1 MWTAFSSLSSPIS
14 GKMQTIYVKEY
25 QRALRLQKEV
35 SNAANSSCLPI
46 SNSKRLVWEIFPAS
60 RCWLRCTV
68 GPDDCHLL
76 KLVGVTELPC
86 PTSKHPPVTGDAKR
100 DMYMSQPLQIPAWDI
115 GTHPPSPVVSLSWCG
130 CRAVVHRVFLPSW
143 GWAASSPAGQ
153 SWGHHHQKLLRAR
166 QSCANLQALL
176 ALIYLEGLCKAH
188 RQQPWMFMAQ
198 LSATQPK
205 GLHLYFLE
213 RKWKK
218 NNATCIKIFK
228 ATTFLIG

>member
-1 MWTAFSSLSSPIS
+1 MWTAFSSLSSQIS

-25 QRALRLQKEV
+25 QRALRLQKGV

-60 RCWLRCTV
+60 RCWLRCTS

-86 PTSKHPPVTGDAKR
+86 PTSKHPPVTEDAKR
-100 DMYMSQPLQIPAWDI
+100 DIHVPQLLWIPAWDI

-130 CRAVVHRVFLPSW
+130 CRAVVHRVFLPSS
-143 GWAASSPAGQ
+143 GWAASSPAAGQ
-153 SWGHHHQKLLRAR
+153 SRGHHHQKLLRAH

-176 ALIYLEGLCKAH
+176 ALKYLEGVCRAH
-188 RQQPWMFMAQ
+188 RQQPWMFMARF
-198 LSATQPK
+198 SATQPK
-205 GLHLYFLE
+205 GQHLHFLE

-218 NNATCIKIFK
+218 KKQCYSYKN
-228 ATTFLIG
+228 L